1 MRASTPGVARTEA
14 TNLKCSVSGGGKT
27 YHWGGGFPTSR
38 PGLYSSH
45 REASPADS
53 PRVYLATM
61 ALLLQRPC
69 LMIAESGAPARAIRR
84 ASPTRP
90 L

>member
-1 MRASTPGVARTEA
+1 MAIAVSRAAVKRTTGA
-14 TNLKCSVSGGGKT
+14 
-27 YHWGGGFPTSR
+27 
-38 PGLYSSH
+38 
-45 REASPADS
+45 ASPADS

-84 ASPTRP
+84 ATPTRP